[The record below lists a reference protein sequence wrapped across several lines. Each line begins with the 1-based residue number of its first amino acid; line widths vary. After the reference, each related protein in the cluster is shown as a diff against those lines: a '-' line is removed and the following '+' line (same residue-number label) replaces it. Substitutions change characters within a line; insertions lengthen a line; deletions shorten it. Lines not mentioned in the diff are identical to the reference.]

1 MSKGYSLIELMKN
14 DFCFESLKGAKE
26 QTKKSKEDLTA
37 AAEEYNKNFQ
47 DEIEAGTKKRQLM
60 LEAAGLGDAN
70 QYEQEQFFKD
80 NNMFMP
86 TVHTPILNFLYFL
99 SRDYKDVE
107 ATFGKLRSEYEKKYG
122 DSVLGEGKLKHATVD
137 TSALKNNLGKK
148 LERIAEG
155 IDESNLDDYESEERV
170 PEMEDYIYGNMD
182 SRTFQ
187 KLKKLKAKS
196 KSDNENE
203 AFQAYRMCMK
213 ICKENGLDFDKIPDL
228 Y

>member
-1 MSKGYSLIELMKN
+1 MSDYSLMELLKN

-26 QTKKSKEDLTA
+26 ETKKSKETLSQ
-37 AAEEYNKNFQ
+37 AAEEYNKSYEK
-47 DEIEAGTKKRQLM
+47 EIRQGTIKRQLM
-60 LEAAGLGDAN
+60 LEAAGLGNATEE
-70 QYEQEQFFKD
+70 EQETFFKD
-80 NNMFMP
+80 NNVFMP
-86 TVHTPILNFLYFL
+86 TVQTPILNFLYFL
-99 SRDYKDVE
+99 TRDYKEVE
-107 ATFGKLRSEYEKKYG
+107 TTFDQLREEYEAKYG
-122 DSVLGEGKLKHATVD
+122 DSVLGEGNLKHASVD
-137 TSALKNNLGKK
+137 TSVLRNDWGDK
-148 LERIAEG
+148 LEKIAEG
-155 IDESNLDDYESEERV
+155 VDESNLDDYEADESV
-170 PEMEDYIYGNMD
+170 TSMEDYIYGNMD